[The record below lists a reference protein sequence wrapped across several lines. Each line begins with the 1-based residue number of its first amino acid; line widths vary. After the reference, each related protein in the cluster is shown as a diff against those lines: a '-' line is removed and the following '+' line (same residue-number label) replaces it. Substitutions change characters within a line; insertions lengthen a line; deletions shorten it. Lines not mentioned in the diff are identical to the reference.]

1 MKIIYVTADKE
12 VNVKAIFA
20 VKNTTR
26 TVVKIRPEKNSA
38 LYRNWTHDLCD
49 TGQCSTNWAYK
60 LCFYLIVC
68 MRTCKQIR
76 LHFYK
81 YIYIYIR
88 DNGKTF
94 LKNSF
99 PKRSK
104 KLRAKLL
111 LLYLS
116 SGKVPTSR
124 SVNNHVR
131 KNHFNVETAME
142 CNQTTDRQPSF
153 GGDGTL
159 QQISGIKILCF

>member
-1 MKIIYVTADKE
+1 MDSQKGLESDGEKQSSGKWKHDFLIFWYFFRDLWCLSCKIYSWNNLTISKYKIQTKIQTMLMTMRRLMVTDCEYMKIIYVTADKE

-76 LHFYK
+76 LHFY
-81 YIYIYIR
+81 
-88 DNGKTF
+88 
-94 LKNSF
+94 
-99 PKRSK
+99 
-104 KLRAKLL
+104 
-111 LLYLS
+111 
-116 SGKVPTSR
+116 
-124 SVNNHVR
+124 
-131 KNHFNVETAME
+131 
-142 CNQTTDRQPSF
+142 
-153 GGDGTL
+153 
-159 QQISGIKILCF
+159 